1 MAQVNTGGSLSA
13 SERLER
19 LAQEAIVVTKKAK
32 RHKKSLG
39 GDNFYANKLATL
51 RADAT
56 NAFRD
61 LAPTSAGDSSA
72 IAELLETVFSPTAN
86 ARGRAAASQELC
98 YNLRTTWRS
107 TAAPKENEGLFPL
120 SLLAQAKR
128 GYLVSAGRQMNGAHG
143 MNWYAAAVMMRRLVE
158 ISIIEAFEAKGVQGK
173 IKDVA
178 GNYLQLSDLI
188 SKALAEAS
196 LPLSRNAK
204 KALPGLRDLGHMSA
218 HGRYFTAQKGD
229 VDAMQAGCRI
239 VVEEFLH
246 YAALLGITDR
256 PTTGIS

>member
-1 MAQVNTGGSLSA
+1 MPQVKSGEPLSV
-13 SERLER
+13 SDLLER
-19 LAQEAIVVTKKAK
+19 LAIEAIVVTKKAK
-32 RHKKSLG
+32 RNKKSLRG
-39 GDNFYANKLATL
+39 NNFYGNKLATL

-72 IAELLETVFSPTAN
+72 IAELLEAVFSPTAD
-86 ARGRAAASQELC
+86 ARKRTAACQELC

-107 TAAPKENEGLFPL
+107 AAVPKEDEGLFPL

-128 GYLVSAGRQMNGAHG
+128 GYLVSIGRQMNGAYG
-143 MNWYAAAVMMRRLVE
+143 MNWYDAATVMMRRLVE
-158 ISIIEAFEAKGVQGK
+158 ISIIEAFEAKGVEGK

-188 SKALAEAS
+188 SKALTEPS
-196 LPLSRNAK
+196 FTLSRNAK

-229 VDAMQAGCRI
+229 VEAVQSGCRI

-246 YAALLGITDR
+246 HAALL
-256 PTTGIS
+256 